1 MYYRKG
7 RKPMEAARKW
17 SPYIFAAVILTLI
30 AVIAICLLN
39 GKPTPEIKKVY
50 IPGKETV
57 KYIPGTPD
65 TVTKYITQK
74 IYIEKP
80 AGQHFGKD
88 SSTYTIRNEHGRAEV
103 TTYPA
108 TDSIRIEVEPVTIER
123 LITRVDTLKLD
134 RIDTLKITTTI
145 TGDQPWYDT
154 FLTGFIT
161 AVLAVAGV
169 IGAFAL

>member
-1 MYYRKG
+1 M
-7 RKPMEAARKW
+7 
-17 SPYIFAAVILTLI
+17 
-30 AVIAICLLN
+30 
-39 GKPTPEIKKVY
+39 
-50 IPGKETV
+50 
-57 KYIPGTPD
+57 
-65 TVTKYITQK
+65 
-74 IYIEKP
+74 
-80 AGQHFGKD
+80 
-88 SSTYTIRNEHGRAEV
+88 

-161 AVLAVAGV
+161 AVLVVAGV

>member
-1 MYYRKG
+1 
-7 RKPMEAARKW
+7 
-17 SPYIFAAVILTLI
+17 
-30 AVIAICLLN
+30 
-39 GKPTPEIKKVY
+39 
-50 IPGKETV
+50 
-57 KYIPGTPD
+57 
-65 TVTKYITQK
+65 
-74 IYIEKP
+74 
-80 AGQHFGKD
+80 
-88 SSTYTIRNEHGRAEV
+88 
-103 TTYPA
+103 
-108 TDSIRIEVEPVTIER
+108 VEPVTIER

>member
-1 MYYRKG
+1 
-7 RKPMEAARKW
+7 MEAARKW
-17 SPYIFAAVILTLI
+17 LPYILAAVILTLI
-30 AVIAICLLN
+30 AVIAICLLS
-39 GKPTPEIKKVY
+39 GKPTAEIKKVY

-65 TVTKYITQK
+65 TVIRRVAYPV
-74 IYIEKP
+74 YVERP
-80 AGQHFGKD
+80 AGRHFGKD
-88 SSTYTIRNEHGRAEV
+88 SSTYAIENENGRVAV

-108 TDSIRIEVEPVTIER
+108 TDSIRVELEPIVIER
-123 LITRVDTLKLD
+123 QISRVDTM
-134 RIDTLKITTTI
+134 RIHQVDTLKITTTI
-145 TGDQPWYDT
+145 AESQPWYDT